1 MRLIY
6 IFEMGSIVS
15 YETHTTSAIRGQRA
29 IIRSRHHKLKLS
41 KKKKKTSAIRACF
54 VHLVDTKADA
64 KVNVNGKAKSSGTN
78 EVISIMYLHTLP
90 KQG

>member
-29 IIRSRHHKLKLS
+29 IIRSKHHKLKLS
-41 KKKKKTSAIRACF
+41 KKEKCSNIKCSNIYSNFNILAIRKG
-54 VHLVDTKADA
+54 LTPI
-64 KVNVNGKAKSSGTN
+64 SSN
-78 EVISIMYLHTLP
+78 CLSIF
-90 KQG
+90 KQQIL

>member
-29 IIRSRHHKLKLS
+29 IIKSKHHKLKLS
-41 KKKKKTSAIRACF
+41 KKKKKLQRLELA
-54 VHLVDTKADA
+54 L
-64 KVNVNGKAKSSGTN
+64 
-78 EVISIMYLHTLP
+78 SI
-90 KQG
+90 